1 MEEAGLTGVRMD
13 PDRPG
18 RETDPGGAVTDQ
30 AAQWLRR
37 RDGQGGGET
46 PGGEKREGP
55 AVFLPAAPPAP
66 LERGRGAQAGKQ
78 GGKMGTNTSRHI
90 SYHTPPGL
98 FDPGRRPPGHVLDPI
113 ISSAVRSASSALERA
128 GVPHRVLRID
138 GRDDVQAG
146 HRFYGALIIP
156 GGDSGMCG
164 AIPYGWTAESPGH
177 GENPGDGDRW
187 HGFNTL
193 RTGTGEKP
201 GPGRAAAATVVLAWR
216 EAGLITRF
224 EDGGDRGM
232 DHCMDRGEPLQMDA
246 HAGGELDRAAE
257 GKENPEARR

>member
-1 MEEAGLTGVRMD
+1 MEEAGLTGVRTD

-37 RDGQGGGET
+37 RDRRGGGET

-78 GGKMGTNTSRHI
+78 GGEMGTNTSRHI

-113 ISSAVRSASSALERA
+113 IRSAAHFASRILEQA
-128 GVPHRVLRID
+128 GVPHRVRRID
-138 GRDDVQAG
+138 GRDDTQADQ
-146 HRFYGALIIP
+146 RFYGTLIIP
-156 GGDSGMCG
+156 GGDAGECEP
-164 AIPYGWTAESPGH
+164 IPYGWTTGIPGH
-177 GENPGDGDRW
+177 ESCW
-187 HGFNTL
+187 HGFNTF
-193 RTGTGEKP
+193 RTGTGAKSAP
-201 GPGRAAAATVVLAWR
+201 GQAAAATVVETWR
-216 EAGLITRF
+216 EMGLITIS

-232 DHCMDRGEPLQMDA
+232 DRNEPLQMDA
-246 HAGGELDRAAE
+246 HAGGKPDRATE

>member
-1 MEEAGLTGVRMD
+1 MEYGRTTERVAWRK
-13 PDRPG
+13 PG
-18 RETDPGGAVTDQ
+18 EKEPTWTRTAPGGRQ
-30 AAQWLRR
+30 
-37 RDGQGGGET
+37 T
-46 PGGEKREGP
+46 PGARSRTRLRNRSARVTGRTGEKRRAEGTQ
-55 AVFLPAAPPAP
+55 
-66 LERGRGAQAGKQ
+66 RGRGPPAGKQ
-78 GGKMGTNTSRHI
+78 GGKMGTNTSCHI

-138 GRDDVQAG
+138 GRDAVQAG
-146 HRFYGALIIP
+146 RRFYGALIIP

-187 HGFNTL
+187 HGSNTL

-201 GPGRAAAATVVLAWR
+201 GPGRAAAAAAVLAWR

-224 EDGGDRGM
+224 ENGGDRGT
-232 DHCMDRGEPLQMDA
+232 DHRMDRREPLQMDA
-246 HAGGELDRAAE
+246 RAGGEPDRAAE
-257 GKENPEARR
+257 GKENPEARP